1 MSVGAKR
8 NLSAADVQMDRNN
21 VIGRGRSA
29 IIFGGTYGKFKVA
42 IKRVMTTDLHSHW
55 ENRSVDDC
63 FDKITALQHPNVLKI
78 IGLYDD
84 EHFR

>member
-8 NLSAADVQMDRNN
+8 NLSALDVQLDRNSI
-21 VIGRGRSA
+21 IGRGRSA
-29 IIFGGTYGKFKVA
+29 NIFGGTFGNSKVA
-42 IKRVMTTDLHSHW
+42 IKRVMATDLHSKW
-55 ENRSVDDC
+55 ENQTVDDC